1 MKAAAGIALLVFT
14 QAQTATSAGQSS
26 KAPAPAASYTYQT
39 EGRRDPFV
47 SLIDRGTDPKSG
59 GTRPTGLPGI
69 AIEEVAVKG
78 IMKDRSG
85 FMAMLQGPDNRTHW
99 VRSGEKLLDG
109 SVKTVRADAVVFVQ
123 DVNDPLSVVKQ
134 REVVKKMRAAEGGR
148 E

>member
-1 MKAAAGIALLVFT
+1 MKAAVGIAVLVLT
-14 QAQTATSAGQSS
+14 QAQTATSAGQSA
-26 KAPAPAASYTYQT
+26 KAPAPAYTYQT

-47 SLIDRGTDPKSG
+47 SLIDRGTDPKLAAS
-59 GTRPTGLPGI
+59 RPTGLPGI

-85 FMAMLQGPDNRTHW
+85 FMAMLLGPDNRTHW

-109 SVKTVRADAVVFVQ
+109 SVKAVRADAVVFVQ
-123 DVNDPLSVVKQ
+123 DVSDPLSVVKQ
-134 REVVKKMRAAEGGR
+134 REVVKKIRAAEGGR

>member
-1 MKAAAGIALLVFT
+1 MKAAVGIAVLVLT
-14 QAQTATSAGQSS
+14 QAQAATPAGQSA
-26 KAPAPAASYTYQT
+26 KPATPAGSYTYQT

-47 SLIDRGTDPKSG
+47 SLIDRGTDPKLAAS
-59 GTRPTGLPGI
+59 RPTGLPGI

-85 FMAMLQGPDNRTHW
+85 FMAMLLGPDNRTHW

-109 SVKTVRADAVVFVQ
+109 SVKAVRADAVVFVQ
-123 DVNDPLSVVKQ
+123 DVSDPLSVAKQ
-134 REVVKKMRAAEGGR
+134 REVVKKIRAAEGGR